1 VAHLATQPKGAFQ
14 AQSPF
19 NHLEKKSRWAQP
31 IVPNEIQT
39 FVSQYMPWVVE
50 QKRRVPQENGFG
62 GIGIGAHEV
71 QDVTNL
77 LKLNEENRIDK
88 FAAIEQT

>member
-1 VAHLATQPKGAFQ
+1 
-14 AQSPF
+14 
-19 NHLEKKSRWAQP
+19 
-31 IVPNEIQT
+31 
-39 FVSQYMPWVVE
+39 MPWVVE